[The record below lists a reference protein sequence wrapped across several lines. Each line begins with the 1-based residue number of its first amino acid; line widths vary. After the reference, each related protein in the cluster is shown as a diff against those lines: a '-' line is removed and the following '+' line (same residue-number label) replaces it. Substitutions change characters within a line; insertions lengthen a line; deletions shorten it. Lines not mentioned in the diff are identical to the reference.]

1 MRIISSPQIN
11 EHIFI
16 KGARIHNLKN
26 ISVKIPRN
34 KLVVITGI
42 SGSGKSS
49 LAFDTIYAEGQ
60 RRYIESLSAYARQFL
75 GMLDKPDVDYITGLS
90 PAIAIE
96 QRSASKNPRSTVGT
110 VTEIYD
116 YLRVLFARIGT
127 PFCPDCNKP
136 ISSQSVDSIVDSILA
151 MPDNSS
157 IMILA
162 PIIRGRKGE
171 YRDLLD
177 KIKRKGFIRVRVDGK
192 ISEID
197 EVEPMQKF
205 QKHNIEIV
213 IDRLTISVSHAMSAD
228 SLRKRIADSVELAL
242 KEGQGLVQIVSRS
255 KDIDSRHNEEKIYS
269 SSFACV
275 DCGFSYGEISPR
287 LFSFNAPYGACPVC
301 HGLGIKMEIDENRII
316 ANPELSIT
324 NGAIASWG
332 EVTSEWFLSQLE
344 ELADNYDF
352 NLKTPWK
359 NLPKNVKKVIIH
371 GTDDESFEGVI
382 PHIMRLYHETES
394 DSIRDW
400 AEKYMSILPCPD
412 CHGTRLKKEA
422 LSVKINYHHKNNME
436 PQINTD
442 EHGLK
447 NKNPKNNQLNPCNP
461 WLNNKGL
468 VNIADISH
476 MSIKQ
481 ASEFF
486 TKEIRLTE
494 KESLI
499 AREVIKEITRR
510 LQFLVSV
517 GLDYLTLDRRADSLG
532 GGEEQRVRLAT
543 QIGSGLVGVVYI
555 LDEPSIGLHQRD
567 NKKLL
572 ATLHR
577 LRDLGNTV
585 IVVEHDEETIRESD
599 YVIDLGPGAG
609 EQGGYVIAYGT
620 PKQIMSN
627 PKSLTGA
634 YLNGRKSIPLPAQ
647 RRKQSNNNL
656 MITGAQENNLKSID
670 VKIPLGLFV
679 CITGVSGSGKST
691 LIFDIL
697 YNKLAQT
704 YYNSKTK
711 PGEHKSIQNIN
722 KIDKVINLDQSPIG
736 RTPRSNPATYTN
748 LFTPIRESF
757 AQTREARIRGYKPG
771 RFSFNVFGGRCET
784 CEGDGIIKVEMHFL
798 PAVYIPCEECKG
810 KRYNRETLDIKYK
823 GKNIFDVLNM
833 TVTEALEFFYNIPM
847 IKRKLELLKDV
858 GLGYIKLGQSAP
870 TLSGGEAQRVKISK
884 ELSKIGT
891 GNTLY
896 LLDEPTTGLHFEDVN
911 LLLAVLNRLVDKG
924 NTVVV
929 IEHNLEV
936 IKCADWIIDLGP
948 EGGDKGGQIV
958 AEGTPEQV
966 AKTKS
971 SYTGQFLK
979 ELLKR

>member
-1 MRIISSPQIN
+1 MKKPNRNKLRPDFTEYIL
-11 EHIFI
+11 I
-16 KGARIHNLKN
+16 KGARVHNLKN
-26 ISVKIPRN
+26 INVKIPRN
-34 KLVVITGI
+34 ELVVITGL

-127 PFCPDCNKP
+127 PYCPDCNKP
-136 ISSQSVDSIVDSILA
+136 ITSQSVDSIVDSILSL
-151 MPDNSS
+151 PDNTS
-157 IMILA
+157 IIILA

-177 KIKRKGFIRVRVDGK
+177 KIKRKGFLRVRVDGK

-213 IDRLTISVSHAMSAD
+213 IDRLTISEQGGVRSEEKRL

-242 KEGQGLVQIVSRS
+242 KEGQGLVVVSSEKRGE
-255 KDIDSRHNEEKIYS
+255 KGAESRKAEEKIYS

-316 ANPELSIT
+316 ANSELSIT

-371 GTDDESFEGVI
+371 GNEDAIGSANERSEVVSFEGVI

-412 CHGTRLKKEA
+412 CNGTRLKKEA
-422 LSVKINYHHKNNME
+422 LSIKINN
-436 PQINTD
+436 
-442 EHGLK
+442 L
-447 NKNPKNNQLNPCNP
+447 
-461 WLNNKGL
+461 
-468 VNIADISH
+468 NIADVSH

-481 ASEFF
+481 ATEFF
-486 TKEIRLTE
+486 TKEIKLTE

-499 AREVIKEITRR
+499 AKEVIKEITRR

-517 GLDYLTLDRRADSLG
+517 GLDYLTLNRRADSLG

-609 EQGGYVIAYGT
+609 EQGGYVVATGT
-620 PKQIMSN
+620 PKQIISN

-634 YLNGRKSIPLPAQ
+634 YLNGRKSIPLPKQ
-647 RRKQSNNNL
+647 RRRQTDNHII
-656 MITGAQENNLKSID
+656 ITGAQENNLKSID

-704 YYNSKTK
+704 FYNSKTK

-722 KIDKVINLDQSPIG
+722 KIDKVINIDQSPIG

-748 LFTPIRESF
+748 LFTPIRELF
-757 AQTREARIRGYKPG
+757 AQTREARMRGYKPG

-823 GKNIFDVLNM
+823 GKNIYDVLNM

-958 AEGTPEQV
+958 AQGTPEQV
-966 AKTKS
+966 AKIKG

-979 ELLKR
+979 GLLK